1 MVIIFL
7 AITKLFF
14 IIFLGFYL
22 YRRKILKEEALNFLT
37 TFVIN
42 ISIPFLI
49 FSNIITHFQP
59 DKMPS
64 PLVFIALSVGIFILG
79 LFLGIL
85 FSLSVQK
92 STRREF
98 ITLTSFQNCGYLPMN
113 IAVFLLTSPA
123 RETFL
128 TYIFLYILGFN
139 ILMWSVATFFIFKK
153 KEEKFK
159 MKSILTPP
167 ILGTVIALA
176 IVYTGLQKIIPP
188 VVIAPVEAIGQT
200 SFVLSMIILGA
211 WLAKSAVKSYLYSL
225 SAWGMAIIKLVLLP
239 AIVFSIII
247 HNSIYSLLG
256 MFIILEASM
265 PSAASLPI
273 VVNLRGGDSKFISYG
288 VFITHAISLIT
299 VPLWIELFLKVSN
312 LGIIK

>member
-1 MVIIFL
+1 MIIIFL

-22 YRRKILKEEALNFLT
+22 YRRKILKDEALDFLT

-49 FSNIITHFQP
+49 LSNIITHFEP
-59 DKMPS
+59 GNMPS
-64 PLVFIALSVGIFILG
+64 PLIFIALSVGIFTLG

-85 FSLSVQK
+85 FSLGTKK
-92 STRREF
+92 SIRREF

-113 IAVFLLTSPA
+113 IAAFLLPHPA

-153 KEEKFK
+153 REETFK
-159 MKSILTPP
+159 IKSMLTPP
-167 ILGTVIALA
+167 VLSTIVSLA
-176 IVYTGLQKIIPP
+176 IVYMGLQKIIPT
-188 VVIAPVEAIGQT
+188 VIIAPTEAIGQT

-211 WLAKSAVKSYLYSL
+211 WLAKSKVKYYIYSL
-225 SAWGMAIIKLVLLP
+225 SAWKMAIIKLVLLP
-239 AIVFSIII
+239 AIVFAATI
-247 HNSIYSLLG
+247 HNSVYSLLG
-256 MFIILEASM
+256 MFIVLEASM

-288 VFITHAISLIT
+288 VFITHAISLLT

-312 LGIIK
+312 LNIIK

>member
-1 MVIIFL
+1 MTVIFL

-22 YRRKILKEEALNFLT
+22 YRKRILKEEALGFLT

-49 FSNIITHFQP
+49 LSNIVTQFKP
-59 DKMPS
+59 DNMPS
-64 PLVFIALSVGIFILG
+64 PLIFIALSVGIFTLG
-79 LFLGIL
+79 LLLGIL
-85 FSLSVQK
+85 FSFGTKK
-92 STRREF
+92 SIRREF
-98 ITLTSFQNCGYLPMN
+98 IALTSFQNCGYLPMN
-113 IAVFLLTSPA
+113 IAVFFFPHPL

-153 KEEKFK
+153 KKETFK
-159 MKSILTPP
+159 MSSMLTPP
-167 ILGTVIALA
+167 VLSTIVSLV
-176 IVYTGLQKIIPP
+176 IVYLGLQKIIPA
-188 VVIAPVEAIGQT
+188 VIIAPIEAIGQT

-211 WLAKSAVKSYLYSL
+211 WLAKSRVKSYLYSL
-225 SAWGMAIIKLVLLP
+225 SAWKMAMIKLILLP
-239 AIVFSIII
+239 AVVFSIIVY
-247 HNSIYSLLG
+247 NGVYSLLG
-256 MFIILEASM
+256 IFIILEASM

-288 VFITHAISLIT
+288 VFITHLTSLLT
-299 VPLWIELFLKVSN
+299 VPLWIGLFLKISGLN
-312 LGIIK
+312 ILK